1 MVWSDSGK
9 TFTGPNCIRQLAV
22 EARTPGVTY
31 TVSMAKVQDGSTS
44 SPKSPSDKIVKE
56 RLKGLLAS

>member
-31 TVSMAKVQDGSTS
+31 TVSMARVQATS